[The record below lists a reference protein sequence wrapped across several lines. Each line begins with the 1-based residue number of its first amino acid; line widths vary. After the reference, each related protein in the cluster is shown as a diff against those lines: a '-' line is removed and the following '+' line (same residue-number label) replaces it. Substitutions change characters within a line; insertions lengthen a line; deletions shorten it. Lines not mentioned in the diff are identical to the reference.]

1 MVAAWLRWKIAIE
14 LIGAFVVARVLGA
27 GIAYAA
33 ALSAAVLFALHC
45 ASMLVA
51 FAVAWPRGCAGRRT
65 GFAAWCRIIA
75 AECLAYFALF
85 AVIQPF
91 DRLFIRSA
99 KQERPPAS
107 KTPVLFVHGYFCNRG
122 LWWRTM
128 ARLRAQGIYSR
139 AISLEPPFASIDAL
153 AGQLDAEIEA
163 NLKGSASGKL
173 ILVTHSMGGLVARAY
188 LKRHGSTRVAKLITL
203 ACPHHGTR
211 IAYLGSGRNAR
222 EMEPGSPWLGALA
235 ESETIAIP
243 FVNVWSTHDNFVAPQ
258 ISSRLEGAQENVLGG
273 LGHLSFVFS
282 ERVLKILLK
291 ELS

>member
-1 MVAAWLRWKIAIE
+1 MIAAWLRWKIAIE
-14 LIGAFVVARVLGA
+14 LIGVFVVARVLGA
-27 GIAYAA
+27 GIGYAA
-33 ALSAAVLFALHC
+33 ALSAAVLFALH
-45 ASMLVA
+45 AALILA
-51 FAVAWPRGCAGRRT
+51 TFAIARPRGCAGRGT

-91 DRLFIRSA
+91 DRLFVRSA

-107 KTPVLFVHGYFCNRG
+107 KTPVLFVHGYLCNRG
-122 LWWRTM
+122 LWWRTT

-139 AISLEPPFASIDAL
+139 ALSLEPPLASINAL
-153 AGQLDAEIEA
+153 AGQLNLDIEA
-163 NLKGSASGKL
+163 YLKSSASEKL

-188 LKRHGSTRVAKLITL
+188 LKRHGSARVAKLITL

-211 IAYLGSGRNAR
+211 IAYRGLGRNAR
-222 EMEPGSPWLGALA
+222 EMEPGSPWLGALPG
-235 ESETIAIP
+235 SETIAIP

-258 ISSRLEGAQENVLGG
+258 ISSRLEGAQEIVLSG

-282 ERVLKILLK
+282 ERVLKILLE